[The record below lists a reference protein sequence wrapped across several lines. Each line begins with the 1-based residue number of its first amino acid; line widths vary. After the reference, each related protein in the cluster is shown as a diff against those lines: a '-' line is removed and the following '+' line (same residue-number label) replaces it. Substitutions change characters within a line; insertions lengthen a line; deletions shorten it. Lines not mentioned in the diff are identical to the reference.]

1 MKFDSILRSNHDL
14 KKNGYKII
22 RKLHKMEN
30 MKGANLAYSSSYA
43 DTYFFVLSC
52 RTLASIIEQE
62 YPEAQTFCNR
72 CDSFV
77 KYLDKRATLKG
88 RLEKPVLA
96 GFLHAYTVFF
106 NRIIREKHKF
116 VFDQAIRDMWNLKC
130 LMAYI
135 AAWGENH

>member
-30 MKGANLAYSSSYA
+30 TKGANTAYSSIYA

-52 RTLASIIEQE
+52 RTLALIIKQE

-77 KYLDKRATLKG
+77 NYLDNRATFKG
-88 RLEKPVLA
+88 RLEKPVVA
-96 GFLHAYTVFF
+96 SFLHTYTVFF
-106 NRIIREKHKF
+106 NKIIKEKHKF

-130 LMAYI
+130 IMAYI
-135 AAWGENH
+135 ATWGENH